1 MGLLS
6 YRLAQAYSH
15 LGPKYEEKS
24 MEMYKKAE
32 QVLSITHGKDHKLFT
47 EISRKLSALS
57 MCWDWSTYQWNSGS
71 GFPPY
76 PVHVASISLLE
87 SPTLYW
93 TTSLGFTRKS
103 GSVMNNL
110 DLLDTWTSISLK
122 KTRINSKL
130 AWKLKRLAHGKSKN
144 AQQNCH

>member
-1 MGLLS
+1 MYFKSVFSQKNLFFQIWGNMGLLS

-57 MCWDWSTYQWNSGS
+57 MC
-71 GFPPY
+71 
-76 PVHVASISLLE
+76 
-87 SPTLYW
+87 
-93 TTSLGFTRKS
+93 
-103 GSVMNNL
+103 
-110 DLLDTWTSISLK
+110 
-122 KTRINSKL
+122 
-130 AWKLKRLAHGKSKN
+130 
-144 AQQNCH
+144 